1 MSRLLLL
8 VVLLPLASAC
18 SLVRPASAPAGPA
31 PEVAWGSSFGMCMG
45 YCVARLEVSS
55 AGIATLT
62 ETGSR
67 DADLP
72 QRVRSRPLTS
82 GEMDNLTLAR
92 GLSTVVTDTLGCP
105 DCADGGA
112 EYVEVGSQ
120 RVSFEYRGDAGPAT
134 PLAEALRQI
143 RETFPRDPAS
153 R

>member
-8 VVLLPLASAC
+8 AVLLPLASAC
-18 SLVRPASAPAGPA
+18 SLFRPATAPSGPA

-55 AGIATLT
+55 GGVATLT

-72 QRVRSRPLTS
+72 PRVRSRPLTPA
-82 GEMDNLTLAR
+82 EMDNLTLAR
-92 GLSTVVTDTLGCP
+92 GISTVVTDTLGCP

-112 EYVEVGSQ
+112 EYVEVGDQ
-120 RVSFEYRGDAGPAT
+120 RVSFEYRGDAGAAT
-134 PLAEALRQI
+134 PLAEALRFI
-143 RETFPRDPAS
+143 RETFPQDPAN